1 MKVALASVYTKNSDI
16 DYNFKCIKNIYGEA
30 LRKSVEL
37 LIFPHLAVNG
47 LQIDSKNLEEDRY
60 FGLLDDL
67 ISLTHGKKC
76 AMLVGGIYIKDGEF
90 KREIYD
96 SVLFMEKDKLERII
110 SRKTIDKNNVLADN
124 RVFDRGIF
132 LDAFEYGKKRF
143 NVLLSDDIFSNFN
156 IILSSEQK
164 PDYIIC
170 LDSSIYENDFKI
182 KHLTKMAKCA
192 NCPVFYMNS
201 ANCFTDD
208 LHFNGDIILI
218 NEDFKTVLNTF
229 YTNDRL
235 VIFDIDNEDGT
246 EILLKEE
253 VNDKIV
259 WVKKN
264 KDASLR
270 QNINILRKNCEWKKM
285 TVNCEQYDIPE
296 LKKIK
301 KEIKN
306 CKLIKFSDNTADY
319 TGLNGIKMI
328 NLFDFYNV
336 DFFNSLGE
344 GEKNILK
351 EITISL

>member
-1 MKVALASVYTKNSDI
+1 MKVALASIYTKNSDI
-16 DYNFKCIKNIYGEA
+16 DYNFKCIKNIYNEA

-37 LIFPHLAVNG
+37 LVFPHLAVNG
-47 LQIDSKNLEEDRY
+47 LRIDLENLEESKY
-60 FGLLDDL
+60 LKALDDL
-67 ISLTHGKKC
+67 ISLTYGEKC
-76 AMLVGGIYIKDGEF
+76 AVLIGGIYIKDSEF
-90 KREIYD
+90 GREIYD
-96 SVLFMEKDKLERII
+96 SALFIEKDKLERII
-110 SRKTIDKNNVLADN
+110 SRKTIDKNNILVDN
-124 RVFDRGIF
+124 RVFDKGIF
-132 LDAFEYGKKRF
+132 LDAFEYEKKRF

-201 ANCFTDD
+201 ANYFTNNLQFD
-208 LHFNGDIILI
+208 GDIILI

-229 YTNDRL
+229 YTNDKL

-253 VNDKIV
+253 TNDKIV
-259 WVKKN
+259 WIRKN
-264 KDASLR
+264 ENVFLK
-270 QNINILRKNCEWKKM
+270 QNINILKKNCEWEIM
-285 TVNCEQYDIPE
+285 YINCEQYNISE

-306 CKLIKFSDNTADY
+306 CKLIKFSDNTTDY
-319 TGLNGIKMI
+319 TGLRGIKRI
-328 NLFDFYNV
+328 NLSDFYNA
-336 DFFNSLGE
+336 DFFNSLGKKD
-344 GEKNILK
+344 KNILK
-351 EITISL
+351 EIAISL